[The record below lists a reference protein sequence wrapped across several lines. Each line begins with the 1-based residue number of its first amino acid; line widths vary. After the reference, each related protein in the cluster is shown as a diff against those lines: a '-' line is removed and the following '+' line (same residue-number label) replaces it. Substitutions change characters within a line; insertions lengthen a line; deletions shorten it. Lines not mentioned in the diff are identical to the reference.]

1 MPDTVTL
8 ARPYAK
14 AIFEHALNEKK
25 LAVWSEYLN
34 LLALLVMNE
43 QSERFINNPA
53 TTAAQHSEF
62 LSSLLPSNAGADADA
77 LNNLIALLSENRRL
91 MLLPDIMVLFEAE
104 RAEHE
109 KTLEV
114 EVFSYSELSDTQ
126 QDKLAKALSERL
138 QRKVKLNIVIDK
150 SLIGGAIINAG
161 DLVIDGSVS
170 GRLTTLR
177 TSLAA

>member
-25 LAVWSEYLN
+25 LAVWSDYLN
-34 LLALLVMNE
+34 LLASLVMNE
-43 QSERFINNPA
+43 QSEGFITNPA
-53 TTAAQHSEF
+53 TTASQHSQF
-62 LSSLLPSNAGADADA
+62 LLSLLPSDTGADSEGLENLVRLLAD
-77 LNNLIALLSENRRL
+77 NKRL
-91 MLLPDIMVLFEAE
+91 MLLPDVMVLFEAE

-114 EVFSYSELSDTQ
+114 EVRSYSELSHDQ
-126 QDKLAKALSERL
+126 QEKLAKALSERL
-138 QRKVKLNIVIDK
+138 QRKVKLNIVVDK

-170 GRLTTLR
+170 GKLNTLR